1 MSRSRVVVANL
12 RVVVDTVS
20 AAIGS
25 LPAIYCSPSWW
36 NGNINSS
43 AFTLDPLW
51 VANWFVSSPG
61 VPANN
66 WGGTGWQVWQ
76 FSDAGSI
83 PGIPGRVDLD
93 QAGTRSLPFYGWP
106 DPVALPAAN
115 VASGPQLVSDQPGDI
130 DVLWRGTNNQVWTLG
145 YRNGQWGTAAADISA
160 AGGSPAMLTTDPSVV
175 SSGPGRIDA
184 FWEGTDGNLWQVTYT
199 AGWYGSGTWS
209 APVSLGLG
217 PLGSEPEAVS
227 PGPGLIDVFW
237 KGSDGSIWVDRFNG
251 TWSGATPL
259 GSGAITG
266 NPVAVS
272 AAVGSDTVF
281 WRSATGDLWQDTG
294 ASWGWTGPQQLTT
307 TPLAADPSVSASGG
321 DIDVFWDSA
330 GVLWHGAL
338 NAGVWSGAA
347 SLGTVGVQGN
357 PAAVALA
364 PGAVIVDARESG
376 SGTLASSLYTAASG
390 LVGPEGLGA
399 VPGSDP
405 SSVAF
410 AGGGAI
416 DVLWRSTTNVLWYA
430 PACPG
435 CAAPAVPVF
444 SLSEFRAARRAKSG
458 MLAPWPG
465 CSTRRSRH
473 WTGTSLTRTEAST
486 GRRPTP
492 RCTPSSTT
500 GASSGDIPLRARHV
514 RGHGRLGGSR
524 ASPKGRPGVVQDFAA
539 IWRAADKIVYSTSL
553 DAVSTREDL
562 SRARLRAGRHTAAQG
577 ASEARPEHWR
587 TEPRRSGAQC
597 RAGRRVPVV
606 RHAGCCRRRQTG
618 AAARRSPEAPAAR

>member
-1 MSRSRVVVANL
+1 MKESSRLEGEGHEDTVTKLEKCYIRVYPQGNGGCRPGRGMRSRIAATATLLVLLAAVPGGLARGTAAQAAAVKEGIDVSSFQGSSIAWHSVAAAGISFAYIRAADGDGVGDQDFAINWRGATGAGITPGAYLFFEPSESPVAQADKLISQLRSVGFTHGDLMPAIDVETMGGEPQSVVVANL
-12 RVVVDTVS
+12 RIVVDTVS
-20 AAIGS
+20 SAIGS

-51 VANWFVSSPG
+51 VANWFVTSPG

-106 DPVALPAAN
+106 DPVALPATN
-115 VASGPQLVSDQPGDI
+115 VASAPQLVSDQPGDI
-130 DVLWRGTNNQVWTLG
+130 DVLWRGTNNQVWTIG
-145 YRNGQWGTAAADISA
+145 YRNGEWGTAATDISA
-160 AGGSPAMLTTDPSVV
+160 AGGSPAALATDPSVV
-175 SSGPGRIDA
+175 SAAPGRIDA
-184 FWEGTDGNLWQVTYT
+184 FWEGEDGNLWQGTYT

-209 APVSLGLG
+209 APTSLGLG

-237 KGSDGSIWVDRFNG
+237 KGSGGALWVDRFSG
-251 TWSGATPL
+251 TWSGPTPL
-259 GSGAITG
+259 DSGAVTG

-272 AAVGSDTVF
+272 ASVGSDTVF

-294 ASWGWTGPQQLTT
+294 ASWGWTGPEQLTT

-338 NAGVWSGAA
+338 NAGVWSGVA

-405 SSVAF
+405 SSVGF
-410 AGGGAI
+410 AAGGAI
-416 DVLWRSTTNVLWYA
+416 DVLWRSAINVLWYA

-444 SLSEFRAARRAKSG
+444 S
-458 MLAPWPG
+458 
-465 CSTRRSRH
+465 
-473 WTGTSLTRTEAST
+473 
-486 GRRPTP
+486 
-492 RCTPSSTT
+492 
-500 GASSGDIPLRARHV
+500 
-514 RGHGRLGGSR
+514 
-524 ASPKGRPGVVQDFAA
+524 
-539 IWRAADKIVYSTSL
+539 
-553 DAVSTREDL
+553 
-562 SRARLRAGRHTAAQG
+562 
-577 ASEARPEHWR
+577 
-587 TEPRRSGAQC
+587 
-597 RAGRRVPVV
+597 
-606 RHAGCCRRRQTG
+606 
-618 AAARRSPEAPAAR
+618 